1 MQNDYDY
8 TTNINMIQFKGNL
21 PFNVISDMPYP
32 LGKPSIF
39 CSFCCSDYNITIT
52 YLNNDYGI
60 THCYTEECM
69 KLAHISLGYAYST
82 ESPLLFVEPINSH
95 KINSYDNITN
105 GYITYI
111 YIKYDN
117 FNVPQLY
124 AHLEYKTKF
133 YHTHEDILFSELL
146 TIPENTKINFIDIM
160 TFNCSKYGYY
170 SLEQYNMYKYLLT
183 QLNNNMNDI
192 SLTIQMNTLEI

>member
-1 MQNDYDY
+1 M
-8 TTNINMIQFKGNL
+8 
-21 PFNVISDMPYP
+21 
-32 LGKPSIF
+32 
-39 CSFCCSDYNITIT
+39 
-52 YLNNDYGI
+52 
-60 THCYTEECM
+60 
-69 KLAHISLGYAYST
+69 
-82 ESPLLFVEPINSH
+82 
-95 KINSYDNITN
+95 
-105 GYITYI
+105 
-111 YIKYDN
+111 
-117 FNVPQLY
+117 
-124 AHLEYKTKF
+124 EYKTKF